1 MSARPVWTVERWKVV
16 SKLKNQPNKKITLSN
31 SNGNNSNTTDKGLK
45 KASVAFL
52 FLLLSEYTV
61 CITLT

>member
-31 SNGNNSNTTDKGLK
+31 SSDNNSNTTEQRAEEGKRGL
-45 KASVAFL
+45 SIP
-52 FLLLSEYTV
+52 SPE
-61 CITLT
+61 